1 MQDIK
6 FCFVVGDSAKV
17 HSTAITVAPENDGK
31 NYIVTSGL
39 KPGDVVVTEGVGI
52 SVRDGM
58 VITLKTQRQQLPHN
72 LRHQKPHR
80 MLPQRKSRNNPTK
93 ELYQHKI

>member
-17 HSTAITVAPENDGK
+17 HSTPITVAAENDGS

-58 VITLKTQRQQLPHN
+58 VISPKNVSDKQQPAAEA
-72 LRHQKPHR
+72 PA
-80 MLPQRKSRNNPTK
+80 RK
-93 ELYQHKI
+93 